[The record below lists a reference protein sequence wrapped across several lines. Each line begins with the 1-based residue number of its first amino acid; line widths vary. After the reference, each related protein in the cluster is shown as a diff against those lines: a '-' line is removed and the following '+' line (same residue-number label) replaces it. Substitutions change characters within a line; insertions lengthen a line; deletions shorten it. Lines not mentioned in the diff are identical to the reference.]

1 MFVVAGP
8 VAGASWRE
16 LHVSWLIR
24 SRLSVIQR
32 AAGQNRI
39 MMKLAACQI
48 CQRVH
53 SWRSFHCGCAPSIFR
68 VAIVASLSML
78 AYESVLGIFR
88 SGYIRT
94 WRPALNWTSFSGW
107 ARYCTL
113 NSTSDIIRVM
123 RSGSHSVAGGL
134 ERGCDSMDLFATAAL
149 IMPTACDTICSAA
162 LFPYQNSF

>member
-107 ARYCTL
+107 ARSLLYIEFDVRH
-113 NSTSDIIRVM
+113 NPSHAIWQSQRGRRSRERV
-123 RSGSHSVAGGL
+123 R
-134 ERGCDSMDLFATAAL
+134 
-149 IMPTACDTICSAA
+149 
-162 LFPYQNSF
+162 